1 MWNES
6 YIISFNCSSSSKIL
20 ICFYRRS
27 SFRVDSLRR
36 SAYLFAEQKRVANWE
51 WLGTKRLHGNTISSL
66 RTDRKRKRERDDKS
80 GEWETIHFLSGHGPH
95 TTSLYTSRT
104 LIFCLWRV
112 YTHAERIGYFSC
124 MSSHML
130 LLHTDA
136 YKHKEPLS
144 SSCCCRRRRFAILQ
158 LAWSSRFDSQRF
170 RPVD

>member
-1 MWNES
+1 MAIQYPRCGQTE
-6 YIISFNCSSSSKIL
+6 
-20 ICFYRRS
+20 
-27 SFRVDSLRR
+27 
-36 SAYLFAEQKRVANWE
+36 
-51 WLGTKRLHGNTISSL
+51 
-66 RTDRKRKRERDDKS
+66 REREREGDDKS

-144 SSCCCRRRRFAILQ
+144 SSCCCRRRRFAILE
-158 LAWSSRFDSQRF
+158 LAWSSRFDFTALSSSRLAIDPPGYLCVSVYFSQIAGKVISIRIEF
-170 RPVD
+170 L